1 MARAQRC
8 IGGVV
13 SGPGRPCAIIDP
25 IQMTKVSYVFTLVAA
40 ALLSCAAMRLVMD
53 RFTSVFSLS
62 RAMRLK
68 PKASLTVRP
77 PVAKFPEANVG
88 WPSRFRESPQVVV
101 VREPGVTH
109 QHQADMAQLVERFR
123 PGWRAP
129 QNFEETRAWDH
140 IRRVFG
146 QQPSSVRG
154 ISSSG
159 TYQDACVVKLHWDL
173 DNGLE
178 FICAGGVLVGI
189 PPKSRR

>member
-13 SGPGRPCAIIDP
+13 SGPRRPCAIIDP

-53 RFTSVFSLS
+53 RFTSVFSLAVV

-101 VREPGVTH
+101 GCGPGVAP
-109 QHQADMAQLVERFR
+109 QHQEDTA
-123 PGWRAP
+123 
-129 QNFEETRAWDH
+129 
-140 IRRVFG
+140 
-146 QQPSSVRG
+146 
-154 ISSSG
+154 
-159 TYQDACVVKLHWDL
+159 
-173 DNGLE
+173 
-178 FICAGGVLVGI
+178 
-189 PPKSRR
+189 